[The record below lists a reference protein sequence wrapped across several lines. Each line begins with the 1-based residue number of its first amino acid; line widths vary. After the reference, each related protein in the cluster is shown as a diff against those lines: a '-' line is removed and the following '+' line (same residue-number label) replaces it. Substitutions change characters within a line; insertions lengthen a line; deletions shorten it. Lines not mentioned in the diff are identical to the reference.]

1 MGFQALEW
9 ADPNWQGVGKL
20 PQSWAIIASFVAPDC
35 QGRGI
40 GKALFQATRLRA
52 QIAGVCN
59 IDATIR
65 ADNPSGLRYYA
76 QLGFIE
82 YQRIADVAL
91 SKGMVADKVCTAF
104 SVIKPF

>member
-1 MGFQALEW
+1 MAQHPEHCDQLMGFQALEW
-9 ADPNWQGVGKL
+9 ADPNWQGVGKM
-20 PQSWAIIASFVAPDC
+20 PQIWAIIASFVAPDC

-65 ADNPSGLRYYA
+65 GR
-76 QLGFIE
+76 
-82 YQRIADVAL
+82 
-91 SKGMVADKVCTAF
+91 
-104 SVIKPF
+104 